1 MTLKI
6 GSLQTATTV
15 KIVMS
20 YSTCREI
27 YYSFRIFN
35 QKLKVT
41 WSIHNTHGSATGL
54 SKFYND
60 LMVDGN
66 ESQFYGA

>member
-27 YYSFRIFN
+27 YYSFRILN
-35 QKLKVT
+35 QKLKVM

-54 SKFYND
+54 SKG

-66 ESQFYGA
+66 ESQFYGV

>member
-35 QKLKVT
+35 QKLKVM
-41 WSIHNTHGSATGL
+41 WSIHNTHGTGL
-54 SKFYND
+54 SKFYKD

-66 ESQFYGA
+66 ENQFYGV